1 MWTVSNGGFTMARL
15 TVLSRSLEGSRVVV
29 TGAGSGMGRA
39 TAHLFA
45 DEGARVVVADRD
57 VSSVARVAQ
66 EISSVH
72 GADSVT
78 GLGMDV
84 ADHEA
89 RSALVAH
96 CVECF
101 GGLDVL
107 VNNAGISRVSSIFSP
122 DDEFA
127 ANWDQTLAVN
137 LSAQAHLIRL
147 ALPHLMAAPH
157 GGRVINIASTEAF
170 VATGGLAAYTAA
182 KHGVVGLTK
191 SFAVELGR
199 HGVTVNAVCPG
210 PIDTGMT
217 ASVPQERRDKYTRIK
232 VPLRRYGDPEEVA
245 HMTVS
250 IAMPAMRYMTGSV
263 VLVDGGLVANH

>member
-1 MWTVSNGGFTMARL
+1 MARL
-15 TVLSRSLEGSRVVV
+15 SKLSRSLEGARVVV

-45 DEGARVVVADRD
+45 DEGARVVVVDWNADGVASVIDEIESAHGPSVAVGIRAD
-57 VSSVARVAQ
+57 VSVAVDRHAVIQ
-66 EISSVH
+66 
-72 GADSVT
+72 
-78 GLGMDV
+78 
-84 ADHEA
+84 
-89 RSALVAH
+89 R
-96 CVECF
+96 CVDTF

-107 VNNAGISRVSSIFSP
+107 VNNAGVSRLTSVFG
-122 DDEFA
+122 DDDQFA
-127 ANWDQTLAVN
+127 ENWDLTLAVN
-137 LSAQAHLIRL
+137 LTAQAHLVRQ
-147 ALPHLMAAPH
+147 ALPHLLNAPN

-170 VATGGLAAYTAA
+170 VATAGLAAYTAS

-191 SFAVELGR
+191 SLAVELGR
-199 HGVTVNAVCPG
+199 HNVTVNAVCPG

-217 ASVPQERRDKYTRIK
+217 ASIPGDRREKYTRLK

-250 IAMPAMRYMTGSV
+250 LAMPAMRFTTGSV

>member
-1 MWTVSNGGFTMARL
+1 MARL
-15 TVLSRSLEGSRVVV
+15 SEQSRSLVGARVLV

-39 TAHLFA
+39 TARLFA
-45 DEGARVVVADRD
+45 DEGARVVVADWNASAVEAVTD
-57 VSSVARVAQ
+57 
-66 EISSVH
+66 EIRSVH
-72 GADSVT
+72 GPTSAV
-78 GLGMDV
+78 GAAGDV
-84 ADHEA
+84 SDAGDRA
-89 RSALVAH
+89 AMVDA
-96 CVECF
+96 CVRAF

-107 VNNAGISRVSSIFSP
+107 VNNAGISRVSSVFSD

-127 ANWDQTLAVN
+127 RNWDATIAVN
-137 LSAQAHLIRL
+137 LTAQAHLIRT
-147 ALPHLMAAPH
+147 ALPHLTAAPN

-170 VATGGLAAYTAA
+170 VATGGLSAYTAA

-217 ASVPQERRDKYTRIK
+217 ASVTQDRREKYTRIK
-232 VPLRRYGDPEEVA
+232 VPLRRYGQPEEVA

-250 IAMPAMRYMTGSV
+250 IALPAMRYMTGSV

>member
-1 MWTVSNGGFTMARL
+1 MARL
-15 TVLSRSLEGSRVVV
+15 SELSRSLTGARVLV

-39 TAHLFA
+39 TARLFA
-45 DEGARVVVADRD
+45 DEGAHVVVADWNASA
-57 VSSVARVAQ
+57 VETVAD
-66 EISSVH
+66 EIRSVH
-72 GADSVT
+72 GPRSVV
-78 GLGMDV
+78 GVSGDV
-84 ADHEA
+84 SVAGDRVAMVEA
-89 RSALVAH
+89 CAGA
-96 CVECF
+96 F

-107 VNNAGISRVSSIFSP
+107 VNNAGISRVSSVFSD

-127 ANWDQTLAVN
+127 RNWDATIAVN
-137 LSAQAHLIRL
+137 LTAQAHLIRL
-147 ALPHLMAAPH
+147 ALPHLMAAPN

-170 VATGGLAAYTAA
+170 VATGGISAYTAA

-217 ASVPQERRDKYTRIK
+217 ASVTQDRREKYTRIK
-232 VPLRRYGDPEEVA
+232 VPLRRYGQPEEVA

-250 IAMPAMRYMTGSV
+250 IALPAMRYMTGSV